1 MKISA
6 KWLLA
11 FLGCGA
17 LSLLVTFFFGALSIS
32 GVTSMVAADT
42 CLWISFAILV
52 LALAAVA
59 IIYCPDMTGSQS
71 ALIVFLLAAV
81 AVGGWIGRAK
91 TSNWILEKKA
101 KQSAIEK
108 LPPPAP
114 ALDIPK
120 PEISSQRHH
129 TSEVQTGI
137 HIEQHGGGNT
147 ANPGVIAGPLGPLAP
162 CTVIQNGGS
171 GNTAAPTC
179 NPDPMA
185 ITRTYFCDGTAL
197 VKDPRGAVM
206 GTFTQEPGYRN
217 SFNSMAL
224 LGRNRDF
231 QGMLN
236 LCTKERK
243 QHSEWPTPILFCA
256 VANANLGNT
265 QLVIDDLKEFES
277 KKQSLMDVSGSLC
290 DKQDSELRSAFPA
303 P

>member
-11 FLGCGA
+11 VLSCGA
-17 LSLLVTFFFGALSIS
+17 VSLLATFFFGALSIS
-32 GVTSMVAADT
+32 GVTSMAAANV
-42 CLWISFAILV
+42 CLWISFAIL
-52 LALAAVA
+52 ALTLVAVA
-59 IIYCPDMTGSQS
+59 IIYCPGMTGSQS
-71 ALIVFLLAAV
+71 ALVVFILIAV
-81 AVGGWIGRAK
+81 AIGGWIGRAE
-91 TSNWILEKKA
+91 TSNWIAEKKA
-101 KQSAIEK
+101 EQSAIEK

-114 ALDIPK
+114 SLAIPK
-120 PEISSQRHH
+120 PEISSQRH
-129 TSEVQTGI
+129 TASGVRTGI
-137 HIEQHGGGNT
+137 HIEQHGAGNT
-147 ANPGVIAGPLGPLAP
+147 ANPGVLVGPLGPLAP
-162 CTVIQNGGS
+162 CAVIQNGGS
-171 GNTAAPTC
+171 GNTAAPVC

-224 LGRNRDF
+224 LVRNRDF
-231 QGMLN
+231 QGLLN

-265 QLVIDDLKEFES
+265 QLVINDLKEFES
-277 KKQSLMDVSGSLC
+277 KKQSLMDVSGSPC
-290 DKQDSELRSAFPA
+290 DKQDSELRSAFSVP
-303 P
+303 